1 MTPGSVAIQP
11 LLADSNQ
18 LRADV
23 ERVTAWRAAQ
33 PGWRMEF
40 WNTAGHLDSPVGM
53 VDKSVV
59 AAAERHAVIDAGG
72 AMVGPMDYMM
82 NIVPAARD

>member
-1 MTPGSVAIQP
+1 
-11 LLADSNQ
+11 
-18 LRADV
+18 
-23 ERVTAWRAAQ
+23 
-33 PGWRMEF
+33 MEF